1 MATVPTG
8 SVRDHTPNR
17 SIQRGGWQIGS
28 CSIQTEPD
36 GAVTGWTPR
45 QGAIHIF
52 ATVAGARALVI
63 TDATTRLPYDLAVGE
78 GFQFAV
84 QNNGANTITIS
95 GAGNVTTGAGTYT
108 IATTTTRLFT
118 LTRSTASAYVINTLG
133 VLSQ

>member
-1 MATVPTG
+1 MATVPVG

-17 SIQRGGWQIGS
+17 AIQRGGYQVGS

-45 QGAIHIF
+45 PGACHVF

-63 TDATTRLPYDLAVGE
+63 TDATTKLPYDLAVGE
-78 GFQFAV
+78 GFQFSV

-95 GAGNVTTGAGTYT
+95 GAGNVSAGAGTLT
-108 IATTTTRLFT
+108 IATTTTRLFILSRT
-118 LTRSTASAYVINTLG
+118 GASTYRIDTLG